1 MLQNINILA
10 GRIPQSTGNT
20 DQDLKALMAFTQ
32 RLVRALEKS
41 IDILDSEDEKLR
53 QRIEKLEKK

>member
-20 DQDLKALMAFTQ
+20 DEDLKALMAFTQ